1 MKFKFRRFLQANT
14 GGEGGEPTPD
24 QNPNPTPNPNPQ
36 GGNGGEG
43 SQGDNN
49 ALFTKLDEI
58 ITKRTNGLVKSILK
72 EQGVDGDELKDL
84 VSAYNT
90 NKQNKAKEQ
99 IENKTKLR
107 NENTQLKEQLSD
119 MKFQGEVN
127 KLASELEFSQDA
139 DKYLSK
145 LINKNEYLDDKGEIK
160 VDDLKKGMEQ
170 VLKDFPALKKVEGQK
185 GLHYVG
191 GQGNGGKDPQ
201 NDDLLRKAFGL
212 SVKKD

>member
-1 MKFKFRRFLQANT
+1 MKFKFRRFLQAST
-14 GGEGGEPTPD
+14 GGEGGGEPTPN
-24 QNPNPTPNPNPQ
+24 QIPNQTPNE
-36 GGNGGEG
+36 GGEG
-43 SQGDNN
+43 SQGNN
-49 ALFTKLDEI
+49 DELFTKLDEI

-84 VSAYNT
+84 VDAYNT

-99 IENKTKLR
+99 NENKVKLK
-107 NENTQLKEQLSD
+107 NENAQLKEQLSD
-119 MKFQGEVN
+119 MMFKGEVN

-145 LINKNEYLDDKGEIK
+145 LISKHDYLDDKGKIK

-170 VLKDFPALKKVEGQK
+170 VLNDFPALKKAEAQK

-191 GQGNGGKDPQ
+191 GQGNGGNDPQ
-201 NDDLLRKAFGL
+201 SDDLLRKAFGL
-212 SVKKD
+212 SVKN

>member
-14 GGEGGEPTPD
+14 GGEGGAEPTPN
-24 QNPNPTPNPNPQ
+24 QNPNPTPDPQ

-84 VSAYNT
+84 VNAYNT
-90 NKQNKAKEQ
+90 NKQNKVKEQ
-99 IENKTKLR
+99 SENKTRLK

-119 MKFQGEVN
+119 MKFKGEVN

-145 LINKNEYLDDKGEIK
+145 LISKNEYLDEKGEIK

>member
-1 MKFKFRRFLQANT
+1 MKFKFRRFLQAST
-14 GGEGGEPTPD
+14 GGEGGEPTP
-24 QNPNPTPNPNPQ
+24 NPTPNPTPSPQ

-43 SQGDNN
+43 SQGDND
-49 ALFTKLDEI
+49 ALFSKLDEI

-90 NKQNKAKEQ
+90 NKQNRVREQ
-99 IENKTKLR
+99 NENKTKLK

-119 MKFQGEVN
+119 MRFQGEVN
-127 KLASELEFSQDA
+127 KLSSELEFSQDA

-145 LINKNEYLDDKGEIK
+145 LINKNDYLDEKGEIK
-160 VDDLKKGMEQ
+160 VDELKKGMEQ
-170 VLKDFPALKKVEGQK
+170 VLKDFPALKKAEGQK

>member
-1 MKFKFRRFLQANT
+1 MKFNFRRFLQAST
-14 GGEGGEPTPD
+14 GGEGGAEPTP
-24 QNPNPTPNPNPQ
+24 NPNPNQTPNPQ

-43 SQGDNN
+43 SHGDND

-84 VSAYNT
+84 VNAYNT

-99 IENKTKLR
+99 SENKTKLK

-119 MKFQGEVN
+119 MMFQGEVN

-145 LINKNEYLDDKGEIK
+145 LISKNDYLNEKGEIK

-170 VLKDFPALKKVEGQK
+170 VLKDFPALKKAEGQK

-191 GQGNGGKDPQ
+191 GQGNGGNDPQ
-201 NDDLLRKAFGL
+201 TDDLLRKAFGL
-212 SVKKD
+212 SVKKN

>member
-14 GGEGGEPTPD
+14 GGEGGEPTP
-24 QNPNPTPNPNPQ
+24 NPIPNPTPSPQ
-36 GGNGGEG
+36 GENGGEG

-84 VSAYNT
+84 VNAYNT

-99 IENKTKLR
+99 SENKTKLK

-119 MKFQGEVN
+119 MMFKGEVN
-127 KLASELEFSQDA
+127 KIASELEFSQDA

-145 LINKNEYLDDKGEIK
+145 LISKNDYLNENGEIK

-170 VLKDFPALKKVEGQK
+170 VLKDFPALKKAEGQN

-191 GQGNGGKDPQ
+191 GQGNGGNDPQ
-201 NDDLLRKAFGL
+201 SDDLLRKAFGL
-212 SVKKD
+212 SVKK

>member
-14 GGEGGEPTPD
+14 GGEGGEPTP
-24 QNPNPTPNPNPQ
+24 NPTPNPTPSPQ

-43 SQGDNN
+43 SQGDND
-49 ALFTKLDEI
+49 ALFSKLDEI

-84 VSAYNT
+84 VNAYNT
-90 NKQNKAKEQ
+90 NKQTKAKEQ
-99 IENKTKLR
+99 SENKTKLK

-145 LINKNEYLDDKGEIK
+145 LINKNDYLDDKGEIK

-170 VLKDFPALKKVEGQK
+170 VLKDLPALKKVEGQK

-191 GQGNGGKDPQ
+191 GQGNGGNDPQ
-201 NDDLLRKAFGL
+201 SDDLLRKAFGL

>member
-14 GGEGGEPTPD
+14 GGEGGAEPTPN
-24 QNPNPTPNPNPQ
+24 QNPNPTPDPQ

-49 ALFTKLDEI
+49 ALFSKLDEI

-90 NKQNKAKEQ
+90 NKQNKAREQ
-99 IENKTKLR
+99 SENKTRLK

-145 LINKNEYLDDKGEIK
+145 LINKNEYLDEKGEIK